1 MSPPRSKVEVGT
13 KEARYYDILLS
24 LISLG
29 IYPRFIRGAIDR
41 MDIQPGQSILDLGSG
56 TGRNDC
62 LMGHKIGSRG
72 RILGLDISNE
82 MLSIANRRCRTHAN
96 IQFSQQRIEVPLGYR
111 EEFDKVFISVVLHG
125 FEDAQKSDIISNAYQ
140 ALKPG
145 GIFYILDYNEFDL
158 GRLWLPLRWA
168 FTYGEC
174 QLASEFLKLDLKA
187 MLYGQGFSSFE
198 EDIFF
203 KGHLRLLKALR
214 PQAGTTL
221 ESQYGRD

>member
-1 MSPPRSKVEVGT
+1 LSPPRSKVEVGT
-13 KEARYYDILLS
+13 KEARYYDFLLS

-62 LMGHKIGSRG
+62 LMGKKIGFQG
-72 RILGLDISNE
+72 KVLGLDISNT
-82 MLSIANRRCRTHAN
+82 MLSIAGKRCQTYAN
-96 IQFSQQRIEVPLGYR
+96 IKFRKQRIEVPMDYR
-111 EEFDKVFISVVLHG
+111 EEFDKVFVSFVLHG

-140 ALKPG
+140 ALKSG
-145 GIFYILDYNEFDL
+145 GIFYILDYSEFDL

-187 MLYGQGFSSFE
+187 MLHGQGFASFE
-198 EDIFF
+198 EDTFF

-214 PQAGTTL
+214 P
-221 ESQYGRD
+221 